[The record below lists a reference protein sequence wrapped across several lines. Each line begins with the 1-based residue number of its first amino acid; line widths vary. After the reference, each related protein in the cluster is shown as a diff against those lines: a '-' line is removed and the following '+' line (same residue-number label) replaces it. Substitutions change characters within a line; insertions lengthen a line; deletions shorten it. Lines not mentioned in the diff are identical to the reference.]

1 MSQSKM
7 IRKLMK
13 LNKAS
18 RSRITVGLIMR
29 HQMRTLIS
37 KMMTLIWKTMTLIW
51 KMMTRKKPKRIGLT
65 KILKV
70 MNLMQ
75 KIKWRRKAQKTA

>member
-1 MSQSKM
+1 MSQNKM

-13 LNKAS
+13 LNKAN
-18 RSRITVGLIMR
+18 RKRITAGLIMR

-37 KMMTLIWKTMTLIW
+37 KMMTLIL
-51 KMMTRKKPKRIGLT
+51 KMITRKKPKRIGLT

-75 KIKWRRKAQKTA
+75 KMKWRRKAQKTA